1 MYFDNQGHFN
11 NDTGFEKFIT
21 DEEVIDK
28 IFETNNPSIK
38 FTEKL
43 NKSKTKTRILF
54 LAPFDWSTKYEII
67 NEINILEEQAFIN
80 ITIKEN
86 ILSLGVAEQKF
97 WIGQFSK
104 NCRIITN
111 DII

>member
-1 MYFDNQGHFN
+1 MLFNNLGHFN
-11 NDTGFEKFIT
+11 YNTGFKNFIT

-54 LAPFDWSTKYEII
+54 LTPFNATTKYEII
-67 NEINILEEQAFIN
+67 NKINILEEKAFIN

-97 WIGQFSK
+97 WIGQFTK
-104 NCRIITN
+104 NCQISTN
-111 DII
+111 